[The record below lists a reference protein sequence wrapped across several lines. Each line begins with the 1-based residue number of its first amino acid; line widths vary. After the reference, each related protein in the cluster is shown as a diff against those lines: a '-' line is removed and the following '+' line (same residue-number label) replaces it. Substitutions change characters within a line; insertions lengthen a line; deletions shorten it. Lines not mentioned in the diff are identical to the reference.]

1 MTQLVRGITES
12 RFLIGS
18 AMMLLILFA
27 VKSYDPEKLL
37 EENSKKPKRKQL
49 EQISRGPITRLIRR

>member
-1 MTQLVRGITES
+1 
-12 RFLIGS
+12 
-18 AMMLLILFA
+18 MMLLILFA

-49 EQISRGPITRLIRR
+49 EQIGRGPITRLIRR